1 MADGRTMDPLLRI
14 ETLILEML
22 LIVSVVAVVG
32 RRFRFP
38 YTVALV
44 LAGLALSLG
53 SALKVELTPQLIL
66 SLFLP
71 PLVFEAAFHL
81 NLTEL
86 GRNLKLVLLLA
97 VPGVLIQMLIVAGLM
112 TGSGGLGLSTA
123 LIFGALI
130 AASDPVS
137 VLAIFR
143 RIGVPKRL
151 EILLEGESLLNDGT
165 AIVLFNLALAAAVS
179 GVFSLGQGLV
189 DFAVNAGGGV
199 LLGAALGWGV
209 SRLIGVIDDYLV
221 ETTLTTVL
229 AFGSYLVAEQFGV
242 SGVLAVVAAGLVNG
256 NLGRGGMSPTTR
268 IVVFNFWEYVAFL
281 ANSAVFLLIGLRIDL
296 PALVAA
302 AGPTSLAILSV
313 LLGRAVIVVLA
324 SRLGGPLPRKWVP
337 VLFWGGLRGGIA
349 LALALSLPQSLGADR
364 ERITLMTFGVVL
376 FSLLV
381 QGLSMDW
388 VLRRLGII
396 ERGPA
401 QMEYERRHA
410 RAMASRAGRDHLE
423 KLRRAGLLS
432 SHTWDIL
439 QPVLEQRTEALARS
453 VQETLLSA
461 PELQKEAISTAQREA
476 LRAQRSMLA
485 DLRRDGVISDEAYE
499 QVVAEVDTALD
510 SGAEAWSAKLGEFRT
525 EPDLRNVILA
535 FVEGQA
541 LETVTHRLVTA
552 GISVTLLD
560 AGKHAK
566 GGRHALL
573 LGLVEGQAEAAVRIL
588 GQHGRSGAGDTA
600 MPAWYLIKLERH
612 LEITS

>member
-1 MADGRTMDPLLRI
+1 MDLLLRI

-53 SALKVELTPQLIL
+53 SALKVDLAPQLIL

-97 VPGVLIQMLIVAGLM
+97 VPGVVINMLVVAGLM
-112 TGSGGLGLSTA
+112 TLSGGLGFSTA
-123 LIFGALI
+123 LVFGALI

-165 AIVLFNLALAAAVS
+165 AIVLFNLALAAALTGGVS
-179 GVFSLGQGLV
+179 LQRGLV

-199 LLGAALGWGV
+199 LLGAALGWAF
-209 SRLIGVIDDYLV
+209 SRLIGLINDHLV

-242 SGVLAVVAAGLVNG
+242 SGVLAVVAAGLING

-324 SRLGGPLPRKWVP
+324 ARLGGPLPRKWVP
-337 VLFWGGLRGGIA
+337 VVFWGGLRGGIA
-349 LALALSLPQSLGADR
+349 LALALSLPQTLGADR

-388 VLRRLGII
+388 VLRRLGIL

-401 QMEYERRHA
+401 QLEYERRHA
-410 RAMASRAGRDHLE
+410 RAMASRAGQDHLE
-423 KLRRAGLLS
+423 KLRGAGLLS
-432 SHTWDIL
+432 PHTWEIL
-439 QPVLEQRTEALARS
+439 RPVLEQRTDALTRS
-453 VQETLLSA
+453 VQETLLAA
-461 PELQKEAISTAQREA
+461 PELQKEEITTAQREA

-485 DLRRDGVISDEAYE
+485 DLRRDGVISEEAYE
-499 QVVAEVDTALD
+499 EVVAEVDTALD
-510 SGAEAWSAKLGEFRT
+510 SGIEAWSERLGEFRS
-525 EPDLRNVILA
+525 EQQLRSVMLA
-535 FVEGQA
+535 FVEGEV
-541 LETVTHRLVTA
+541 LETITHGLVTA
-552 GISVTLLD
+552 GISVTLLGRGTD
-560 AGKHAK
+560 ANR
-566 GGRHALL
+566 GRHVLL
-573 LGLVEGQAEAAVRIL
+573 LGLAEGQAKAAADIL
-588 GQHGRSGAGDTA
+588 SQHAGTREGRAGSSA
-600 MPAWYLIKLERH
+600 MATWHLLTLEQH
-612 LEITS
+612 VEITS